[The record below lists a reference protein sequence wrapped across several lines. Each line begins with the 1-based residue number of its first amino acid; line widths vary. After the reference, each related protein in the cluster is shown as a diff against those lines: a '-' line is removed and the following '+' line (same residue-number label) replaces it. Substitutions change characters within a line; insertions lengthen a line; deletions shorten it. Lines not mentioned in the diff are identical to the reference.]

1 MVSEC
6 EDGVQAGSDPT
17 WSATQVGVRGVKV
30 GLGGQDDSVSGDDQ
44 GVENTSLSISKRG
57 WMAWFD

>member
-1 MVSEC
+1 MVSDC
-6 EDGVQAGSDPT
+6 VDGVQAGSDPT
-17 WSATQVGVRGVKV
+17 WSATRVGVRGVKV